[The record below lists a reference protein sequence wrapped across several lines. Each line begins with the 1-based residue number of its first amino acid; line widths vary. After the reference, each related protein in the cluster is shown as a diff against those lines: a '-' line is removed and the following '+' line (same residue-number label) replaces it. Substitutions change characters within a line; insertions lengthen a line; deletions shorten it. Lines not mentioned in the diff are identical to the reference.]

1 MPNKELF
8 GTETQILKK
17 PFLRWTGGKN
27 WLVPELVKIVSKID
41 FNDYH
46 EPFLGGGSIYFSL
59 EIKNKAYLSDYNSDL
74 INAYIQVRDN
84 PSSVL
89 NHLKDFPQTKDFYYE
104 LRDIDCKSDVKDA
117 AKFIYL
123 NKTSFNGIYRVNMSG
138 KFNVPYGKKSFD
150 LTLLEDLIFS
160 CSTQLQNAN
169 LESLDFKEAL
179 KKVQKNDLV
188 FLDPPYT
195 ISHNNNGF
203 IKYNEKLFSII
214 DQFRL
219 SEIIKELR
227 ERGAYYIL
235 SNAHHPDVRKIYDKF
250 DDKVLSL
257 NRKSLIAA
265 KSSARDMYKEY
276 IFTNIKF

>member
-1 MPNKELF
+1 MSNKDLF
-8 GTETQILKK
+8 GAETQILKK

-27 WLVPELVKIVSKID
+27 WLVPDLVKIVSKIH

-59 EIKNKAYLSDYNSDL
+59 ETKNKAYLSDYNSDL

-89 NHLKDFPQTKDFYYE
+89 YHLKDFPQTKDFYYE
-104 LRDIDCKSDVKDA
+104 LRDTDCKSEVKDA
-117 AKFIYL
+117 AKFIFL
-123 NKTSFNGIYRVNMSG
+123 NKTSFNGIYRVNKSG
-138 KFNVPYGKKSFD
+138 KFNVPYGNRSID
-150 LTLLEDLIFS
+150 LKLIEELIFS
-160 CSTQLQNAN
+160 CSTQLQNTD

-179 KKVQKNDLV
+179 NKVKKNDLV

-203 IKYNEKLFSII
+203 VKYNEKLFSIV

-219 SEIIKELR
+219 SNLIRDIR
-227 ERGAYYIL
+227 EKGAYYIL
-235 SNAHHPDVRKIYDKF
+235 SNAHHPDVKKIYDKF
-250 DDKVLSL
+250 DDSVLSL

-265 KSSARDMYKEY
+265 KSTARNIYKEY
-276 IFTNIKF
+276 IFTNINL